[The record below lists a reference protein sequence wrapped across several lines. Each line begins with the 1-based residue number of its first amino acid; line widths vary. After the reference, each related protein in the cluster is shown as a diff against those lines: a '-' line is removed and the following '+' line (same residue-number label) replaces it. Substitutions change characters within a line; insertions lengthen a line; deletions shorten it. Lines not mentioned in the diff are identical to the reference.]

1 MKPFFAPL
9 ALTLAATLIPVSAV
23 AQTRFCMGGDLDHL
37 SQTDRAACSA
47 TVQAVR
53 NAASTLHAPDGW
65 HFVVVCGEEGWK
77 SYAAFSSH
85 GEAVLEDAAAD
96 TDLAQGTTFFR
107 EDRLHTPQAHGLQ
120 HVVAHEVASILLKT
134 NDEPAIQSQMA
145 TWERQTTLQLASL
158 QQ

>member
-9 ALTLAATLIPVSAV
+9 ALTLAATLVPASAV
-23 AQTRFCMGGDLDHL
+23 AQTRFCMGGDLDHM

-53 NAASTLHAPDGW
+53 TAASAMHAPDGW

-77 SYAAFSSH
+77 SYTAFSTR
-85 GEAVLEDAAAD
+85 GEETLENASAD
-96 TDLAQGTTFFR
+96 TDLDQQTTYFR

-120 HVVAHEVASILLKT
+120 RVVAHEVASILLKT
-134 NDEPAIQSQMA
+134 DDESAIQTQLA
-145 TWERQTTLQLASL
+145 TWERQNTVQEASL
-158 QQ
+158 RR